1 LEVPTPN
8 PNTIASII
16 TPPPLAVIVPA
27 AVPLPVPAAV
37 HLPVI
42 VPAALPLPVIAPA
55 ALPLPAIVPAAIPL
69 RLRLLGLLNLRLPAV
84 HTILRPNIQIPPIL
98 RIGSCQWIKSSKN
111 DPIPEDAVQGGF
123 QNGVL
128 LYVARE
134 AYGGGI
140 YPGMLS
146 GVSRQLLYPLQ
157 AGVRIADHYEVS
169 LDIKII

>member
-27 AVPLPVPAAV
+27 AVPLPVPAAI

-42 VPAALPLPVIAPA
+42 VPAALPLP
-55 ALPLPAIVPAAIPL
+55 AIVPAAVPL

-84 HTILRPNIQIPPIL
+84 HTILRPNIQVPPIL

-128 LYVARE
+128 LYIARE